1 MASEEIELNG
11 GAGRGVAAEVSDS
24 EQVNIIQNDHKRTRQ
39 WDVSV
44 KV

>member
-11 GAGRGVAAEVSDS
+11 GASRGESGEVSDS
-24 EQVNIIQNDHKRTRQ
+24 EQINTIQNDHKRTRQ